1 MELVLLAAGVAALTA
16 YAHRHPAPSYAPL
29 DTYTGWLV
37 RRQKPSL
44 HR

>member
-1 MELVLLAAGVAALTA
+1 MELVLLAAGVAVLTG
-16 YAHRHPAPSYAPL
+16 YAHQHPAPSSTPL